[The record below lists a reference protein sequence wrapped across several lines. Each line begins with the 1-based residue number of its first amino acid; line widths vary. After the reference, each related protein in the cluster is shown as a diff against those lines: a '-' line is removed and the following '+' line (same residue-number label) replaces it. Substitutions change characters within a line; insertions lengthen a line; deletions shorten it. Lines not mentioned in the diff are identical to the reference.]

1 METIEKKYEKAFEQL
16 ASIQPIFPEQAKR
29 QMAEMVEEI
38 FITNKHIDSEICNG
52 RLCGQSAGFIAEDV
66 AKETY
71 NLDAILKGKT
81 SRAFTDRD
89 SQWKNYELNGK
100 PLGSNDVP
108 DIIITDKGKVVHS
121 SQSKFYSTAEET
133 TRQMSKVENGKIKY
147 EEMDSL
153 LGPTDQVNST
163 YKNVPGEADFVKT
176 TSIEDHAN
184 AKADAIRDSDPLGA
198 KAYEQTA
205 KKVRDKISYDDA
217 SSKPISKS
225 DAELIANG
233 DKSKHQQIESEY
245 QTKSTLKQMKNAA
258 IGAAAMSA
266 VVSGSI
272 NTIRYVQL
280 ARDGKITAEE
290 ATIKIIGETVASA
303 ADSAIKASANTGV
316 QSLMVRFGSEEAA
329 MQILTNQG
337 LKSMLKTNAVTVGVV
352 CAIDLVKDLVS
363 LGMGN
368 ITKDQFYERQ
378 GKGVLTTASGV
389 FGGGLGTAGAAGI
402 VTAFGGAAGTLTM
415 TIASVIG
422 GISGGLIAGLAMS
435 FAIEN
440 GIERPYRDLVRNT
453 RSLNEATS
461 VLQQVSQ
468 NIFHGQVLFGKY
480 LEADIAMEHE
490 LKSQMRSV
498 DMAGQRAADII
509 SQI

>member
-29 QMAEMVEEI
+29 QMAEMVEIIAKSNEHI
-38 FITNKHIDSEICNG
+38 QSRLNTNQHF
-52 RLCGQSAGFIAEDV
+52 GQKGGFISEEV
-66 AKETY
+66 FVETY
-71 NLDAILKGKT
+71 NLDASLKNSNSRALTDRYKSEWKAQGLKGN
-81 SRAFTDRD
+81 DNPD
-89 SQWKNYELNGK
+89 LVIVKN
-100 PLGSNDVP
+100 D
-108 DIIITDKGKVVHS
+108 KVVYKA
-121 SQSKFYSTAEET
+121 QSKFDKTPKKT
-133 TRQMSKVENGKIKY
+133 TGQFSQINADGTVKYGEMDDYLAPEDQVSEIRSHASKVAADKLKNNQE
-147 EEMDSL
+147 SL
-153 LGPTDQVNST
+153 ARS
-163 YKNVPGEADFVKT
+163 
-176 TSIEDHAN
+176 H
-184 AKADAIRDSDPLGA
+184 
-198 KAYEQTA
+198 EQTA
-205 KKVRDKISYDDA
+205 IKTRAKIEYDGNESTSLTKSEADELGKGNLKKIKD
-217 SSKPISKS
+217 
-225 DAELIANG
+225 
-233 DKSKHQQIESEY
+233 IESEY
-245 QTKSTLKQMKNAA
+245 QTKSTLKQMGNAA

-272 NTIRYVQL
+272 NTIKYVQL

-316 QSLMVRFGSEEAA
+316 QSLMVRFGSEKAA

-402 VTAFGGAAGTLTM
+402 ATALGGAAGTLTM
-415 TIASVIG
+415 TVASVIG
-422 GISGGLIAGLAMS
+422 GMSGGLIAGLAMS

-440 GIERPYRDLVRNT
+440 GIERPYQDLVRNT

-468 NIFHGQVLFGKY
+468 NIFQGQVLFGKY
-480 LEADIAMEHE
+480 LETDIAMEQE

>member
-1 METIEKKYEKAFEQL
+1 METVEKKYEKAFEQL

-29 QMAEMVEEI
+29 QMAEMVEIIAKSNEHI
-38 FITNKHIDSEICNG
+38 QYRLNTNQDFSRKG
-52 RLCGQSAGFIAEDV
+52 GFIIEEAT
-66 AKETY
+66 AETY
-71 NLDAILKGKT
+71 NLDAALNNDR
-81 SRAFTDRD
+81 SRAITDRYKAEWEN
-89 SQWKNYELNGK
+89 QGLRG
-100 PLGSNDVP
+100 NDNP
-108 DIIITDKGKVVHS
+108 DLVIVKDGQTVFKA
-121 SQSKFYSTAEET
+121 QSKFDKTPKATAGQFSQINADKSVKYGEMDAYLAPADQVEAIKTYSNDKSIQKGQIGDKALEESF
-133 TRQMSKVENGKIKY
+133 RQTSKKVTGKIEKN
-147 EEMDSL
+147 
-153 LGPTDQVNST
+153 GNSST
-163 YKNVPGEADFVKT
+163 EFT
-176 TSIEDHAN
+176 
-184 AKADAIRDSDPLGA
+184 
-198 KAYEQTA
+198 
-205 KKVRDKISYDDA
+205 
-217 SSKPISKS
+217 KS
-225 DAELIANG
+225 DANEFGKGNLERL
-233 DKSKHQQIESEY
+233 KQKESEY
-245 QTKSTLKQMKNAA
+245 QTKSTFKQMGNAA

-272 NTIRYVQL
+272 NTIKYVQL

-389 FGGGLGTAGAAGI
+389 FGGGLGTAGATGI
-402 VTAFGGAAGTLTM
+402 VTAFGGAAGTLAM
-415 TIASVIG
+415 TVASVIG
-422 GISGGLIAGLAMS
+422 SISGGLIAGLAMS

-468 NIFHGQVLFGKY
+468 NIFQGQVLFGKY
-480 LEADIAMEHE
+480 LEADVAMEHE

-498 DMAGQRAADII
+498 DMAGQMAADII